1 MIFSDPTDRLIMT
14 TQSITPPLPARAPY
28 ATRMLFGFLHR
39 LEGGTLIVC
48 GPDGFEETFGEGH
61 NNPAV
66 RIRLNDWDVLK
77 ACMNS
82 GDIGF
87 AETYMQGRW
96 QCDDIA
102 GLINLF
108 CRNRTA
114 MEQAVYGSWLGSLLY
129 RIKHFFNANTKSGA
143 KKNIEA
149 HYDLGNDFYR
159 LWLDPSMT
167 YSSAL
172 FGGDFT
178 LTTEAAQTEKYRR
191 ILRTLERGGRLKRG
205 QHILEIGCGWGGF
218 AETAIRE
225 FGVRVTGLTL
235 SHEQLTYANTRLR
248 KAGLSD
254 LADLRLT
261 DYRDLS
267 GQFDHVVSIEMFEA
281 VGEAYW
287 DTYFA
292 AIKRN
297 LKPGGRVVIQSI
309 TIDEAL
315 FARYRVGTDFI
326 QQYIFPGGM
335 LPSPAE
341 FCARAA
347 RAGLLATEAVRFG
360 PDYAETLRRWRAQ
373 FMGVLP
379 QVQALNQASSQ
390 TLKPASKF
398 DTRFIRLWEFYLA
411 YCEGAFDAGST
422 DVIQFELGHA

>member
-1 MIFSDPTDRLIMT
+1 MT
-14 TQSITPPLPARAPY
+14 TESITPAIPAGIPNPPAQPTLPSRAPY
-28 ATRMLFGFLHR
+28 AARIMFGFLSR
-39 LEGGTLIVC
+39 LEGGMLIVN
-48 GPDGFEETFGEGH
+48 GPDGFEETYGH
-61 NNPAV
+61 EAGGHEAGSHEAGGHAV
-66 RIRLNDWDVLK
+66 RITLNDWDVLK
-77 ACMNS
+77 ACMKS

-102 GLINLF
+102 GLIKLF
-108 CRNRTA
+108 CHNRAA
-114 MEQAVYGSWLGSLLY
+114 MDEAVYGSWFGSLMY
-129 RIKHFFNANTKSGA
+129 RLKHFFNANTRSGS

-178 LTTEAAQTEKYRR
+178 RSTEAAQLEKYRR
-191 ILRTLERGGRLKRG
+191 ILRTLDLKRG

-218 AETAIRE
+218 AEIAIRE

-235 SHEQLTYANTRLR
+235 SHEQLAYASSRLR

-254 LADLRLT
+254 HADFRLT
-261 DYRDLS
+261 DYRDLDA
-267 GQFDHVVSIEMFEA
+267 QFDHIVSIEMFEA
-281 VGEAYW
+281 VGEQYW

-292 AIKRN
+292 AVKRN
-297 LKPGGRVVIQSI
+297 LRPGGRAVIQSI

-335 LPSPAE
+335 LPSPSE
-341 FCARAA
+341 FRARAA
-347 RAGLLATEAVRFG
+347 RAGLTAVEGVRFG
-360 PDYAETLRRWRAQ
+360 LDYAETLRRWRAQ

-379 QVQALNQASSQ
+379 QVQAL
-390 TLKPASKF
+390 KF
-398 DTRFIRLWEFYLA
+398 DPRFIRLWEFYLA
-411 YCEGAFDAGST
+411 YCEGAFEAGST
-422 DVIQFELGHA
+422 DVIQFELAHA

>member
-1 MIFSDPTDRLIMT
+1 MN
-14 TQSITPPLPARAPY
+14 TQSITPALPARAPY
-28 ATRMLFGFLHR
+28 ATRLVFSFLRR
-39 LEGGTLIVC
+39 LEGGMLIVH
-48 GPDGFEETFGEGH
+48 GPDGFEETFGHDAGGH
-61 NNPAV
+61 AV
-66 RIRLNDWDVLK
+66 RITLSDWDVLK
-77 ACMNS
+77 VCMKS

-96 QCDDIA
+96 QSDDIA
-102 GLINLF
+102 GLIKLF
-108 CRNRTA
+108 CRNRAA

-129 RIKHFFNANTKSGA
+129 RVKHWFNGNTRSGA

-191 ILRTLERGGRLKRG
+191 ILRALDHNGGKGGGLKRG
-205 QHILEIGCGWGGF
+205 QQILEIGCGWGGF

-225 FGVRVTGLTL
+225 YGVRVTGLTL
-235 SHEQLTYANTRLR
+235 SQEQLTYANTRLR
-248 KAGLSD
+248 MGGWSD
-254 LADLRLT
+254 HADLRLT
-261 DYRDLS
+261 DYRDLD
-267 GQFDHVVSIEMFEA
+267 GQFDHIVSIEMFEA
-281 VGEAYW
+281 VGEQYW
-287 DTYFA
+287 DAYFA
-292 AIKRN
+292 AVKRN
-297 LKPGGRVVIQSI
+297 LKPGGRAVIQSI

-315 FARYRVGTDFI
+315 FTRYRVGTDFI

-335 LPSPAE
+335 LPSPAA
-341 FCARAA
+341 FCAHAA
-347 RAGLLATEAVRFG
+347 RAGLLAAAGVRFG
-360 PDYAETLRRWRAQ
+360 PDYAETLRRWRAR

-379 QVQALNQASSQ
+379 QVQGL
-390 TLKPASKF
+390 KF

>member
-1 MIFSDPTDRLIMT
+1 MT
-14 TQSITPPLPARAPY
+14 TQSISPALSVRAPY
-28 ATRMLFGFLHR
+28 AARLIFGFLRR
-39 LEGGTLIVC
+39 LEGGMLIVH
-48 GPDGFEETFGEGH
+48 GPDGFEETFGHHASGH
-61 NNPAV
+61 AV
-66 RIRLNDWDVLK
+66 CIALNDWDVLK
-77 ACMNS
+77 ACMKS

-96 QCDDIA
+96 QSDDIA
-102 GLINLF
+102 GLIKLF
-108 CRNRTA
+108 CRNRAA
-114 MEQAVYGSWLGSLLY
+114 MEQAVYGSWLGSLIY
-129 RIKHFFNANTKSGA
+129 RVKHWFNGNTRRGA
-143 KKNIEA
+143 KKNIET

-172 FGGDFT
+172 FGRDFT
-178 LTTEAAQTEKYRR
+178 LTMEAAQQEKYRR
-191 ILRTLERGGRLKRG
+191 ILRTLDHNGGKGGGLKRG

-218 AETAIRE
+218 AEIAMRE

-235 SHEQLTYANTRLR
+235 SHEQLAYANTRLR

-254 LADLRLT
+254 QADLLLT
-261 DYRDLS
+261 DYRDIA
-267 GQFDHVVSIEMFEA
+267 GQFDYIVSIEMFEA
-281 VGEAYW
+281 VGEQYW
-287 DTYFA
+287 DAYFA
-292 AIKRN
+292 AVKRN
-297 LKPGGRVVIQSI
+297 LKPGGRAVIQSI

-341 FCARAA
+341 FRARAG
-347 RAGLLATEAVRFG
+347 RAGLLAAEGVRFG
-360 PDYAETLRRWRAQ
+360 PDYAETLRRWRAR

-379 QVQALNQASSQ
+379 QVQGLN
-390 TLKPASKF
+390 F